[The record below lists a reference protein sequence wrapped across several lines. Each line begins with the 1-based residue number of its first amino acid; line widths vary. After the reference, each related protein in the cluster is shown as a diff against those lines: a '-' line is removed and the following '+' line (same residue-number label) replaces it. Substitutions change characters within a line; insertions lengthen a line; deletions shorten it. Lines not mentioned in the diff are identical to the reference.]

1 MIFPI
6 GDSPNPEGKP
16 VVTSTLIAINVAV
29 YVYLLPLMW
38 QAPDLSDP
46 RLAEYIHLIARETG
60 YRLSNP
66 QILASVSAYDMFVF
80 KWGYRP
86 VDPSLLSLIV
96 SMFLHGGLAHLLG
109 NMIFLWIYG
118 DNVEHRLGR
127 FRFAA
132 CYLLTGIAATL
143 FHAMFF
149 PTSGL
154 PLVGAS
160 GAISGVLGFYFLW
173 YPHNR
178 VHLLVLVP
186 FLVRLSVPAR
196 TLLGLY
202 IVVENIFPFV
212 LSRGAAGVAYGAHIG
227 GFLAGLAIARIIDRR
242 ELVRQPPE
250 YARAA
255 AREAA
260 GRNDLR
266 AALAERRYDD
276 AARAYFALPADAAR
290 RALSGRELLTLGDW
304 LLANGEPRAALIVY
318 RRYLRNQPRGP
329 GAARAHVGA
338 GLVQLHH
345 LQQPTAAYQHFLD
358 ALDCDPDPETSHAAR
373 EGLQSI
379 EARQPPLRAVRT

>member
-1 MIFPI
+1 MILPI
-6 GDSPNPEGKP
+6 GDSPNPEGTP
-16 VVTSTLIAINVAV
+16 LVTYALIAVNVAV
-29 YVYLLPLMW
+29 YLLLAPLMW

-66 QILASVSAYDMFVF
+66 QILASVSAYDMLVF
-80 KWGYRP
+80 QWGYRP
-86 VDPSLLSLIV
+86 ADPSAASLFA
-96 SMFLHGGLAHLLG
+96 SMFLHGGFAHLAG
-109 NMIFLWIYG
+109 NMLFLWIYG

-127 FRFAA
+127 SRFLA
-132 CYLLTGIAATL
+132 CYLGTGAAATL

-173 YPHNR
+173 YPRNR
-178 VHLLVLVP
+178 VHLLLLFP

-202 IVVENIFPFV
+202 IAIENLFPFV

-227 GFLAGLAIARIIDRR
+227 GFIAGLAIARLMDRR
-242 ELVRQPPE
+242 ELVERPRHYNGNGGPTS
-250 YARAA
+250 ASRA
-255 AREAA
+255 
-260 GRNDLR
+260 GLR
-266 AALAERRYDD
+266 AALDERRFGD

-290 RALSGRELLTLGDW
+290 QLLTPEESLALGDW
-304 LLANGEPRAALIVY
+304 LLENGEPRAALIVY
-318 RRYLRNQPRGP
+318 RRHLRNHARGP

-345 LQQPTAAYQHFLD
+345 LDQPTAAYQHFLE
-358 ALDCDPDPETSHAAR
+358 ALDCGPDPATALAAQQ
-373 EGLQSI
+373 GLQSI
-379 EARQPPLRAVRT
+379 DARQGPLRPVQI